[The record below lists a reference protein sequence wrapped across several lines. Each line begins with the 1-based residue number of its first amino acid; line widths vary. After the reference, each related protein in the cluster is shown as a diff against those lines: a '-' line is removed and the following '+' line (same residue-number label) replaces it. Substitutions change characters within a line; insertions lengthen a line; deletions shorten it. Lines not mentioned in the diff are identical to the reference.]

1 MGIFPT
7 KILLATDGSE
17 GATLAAR
24 TAADIATKTGTD
36 LLLLVVPELPGIDG
50 MASPLPRRFLLAGPG
65 PPQAPEEGFQ
75 TAGASSTA
83 PRPRRGYAHFTGVS
97 SSV

>member
-24 TAADIATKTGTD
+24 TAADIATKTGSG
-36 LLLLVVPELPGIDG
+36 LLLLVVPQLPGIDG
-50 MASPLPRRFLLAGPG
+50 MASLLPRRFLLAGPG
-65 PPQAPEEGFQ
+65 PPQALEEGFQ
-75 TAGASSTA
+75 GAETSSA
-83 PRPRRGYAHFTGVS
+83 VQRG
-97 SSV
+97 